1 MKKLIL
7 KSFVIWV
14 FFAIWFLF
22 TAFLFIKA
30 ASFTATSGTPL
41 TATNWNEMIKWF
53 FWWSG
58 SWWIYY
64 NGNVWIGTN
73 SPDTELVVKSNLESD
88 INVVWWAWYRAWISL
103 KDDNRIWTLKKTW
116 AADNFYLNDDT
127 AWGTVIWI
135 EPQSWSN
142 TKFRIT
148 SSGNVWIW
156 TTTPSVT
163 LDVNGK
169 IKMQN
174 QTVSWDSAD
183 IVATKWYVD
192 SKFNLGGMDCQRI
205 DYATTITINTRGTQ
219 TCPEWYKIFSASC
232 DSDTSYRGVSLSFV
246 WDNAVKCLQKYSSWS
261 APVAFHY
268 VCCK

>member
-7 KSFVIWV
+7 NSFISSIIFFWV
-14 FFAIWFLF
+14 WFFVMKWM
-22 TAFLFIKA
+22 A
-30 ASFTATSGTPL
+30 ALSNVTSWTPL
-41 TATNWNEMIKWF
+41 TSSLWNNMISNFIWQTNW
-53 FWWSG
+53 
-58 SWWIYY
+58 
-64 NGNVWIGTN
+64 T
-73 SPDTELVVKSNLESD
+73 T
-88 INVVWWAWYRAWISL
+88 IS
-103 KDDNRIWTLKKTW
+103 
-116 AADNFYLNDDT
+116 YM
-127 AWGTVIWI
+127 
-135 EPQSWSN
+135 
-142 TKFRIT
+142 
-148 SSGNVWIW
+148 SGNVWIW

>member
-1 MKKLIL
+1 MKRLIL
-7 KSFVIWV
+7 NSFISSIIFFWV
-14 FFAIWFLF
+14 WFFVMKWM
-22 TAFLFIKA
+22 A
-30 ASFTATSGTPL
+30 ALSNVTSWTPL
-41 TATNWNEMIKWF
+41 TASLWNNMISNFLWQTNWTTISYM
-53 FWWSG
+53 S
-58 SWWIYY
+58 
-64 NGNVWIGTN
+64 GNVWIWTTT
-73 SPDTELVVKSNLESD
+73 PDTELVVKSNLESD

-127 AWGTVIWI
+127 VWGTVIWI

-174 QTVSWDSAD
+174 QTVSW
-183 IVATKWYVD
+183 
-192 SKFNLGGMDCQRI
+192 
-205 DYATTITINTRGTQ
+205 
-219 TCPEWYKIFSASC
+219 
-232 DSDTSYRGVSLSFV
+232 
-246 WDNAVKCLQKYSSWS
+246 
-261 APVAFHY
+261 
-268 VCCK
+268 